1 MTLRYPECP
10 KKPNLNDEI
19 LWRTEVIAYL
29 TKTYTE
35 GLVPSQELQELRIY
49 RGAAGFWGD
58 KTRTKNI
65 LGPNGLILAPN
76 GLCVSLLHTG
86 KTYADAVTN
95 NHIFY
100 HYPKTKR
107 PGGTDANEVAA
118 ARATNEYR
126 VPIFVILPGKSKP
139 TRDVRLGWI
148 VADITEENVFMV
160 EFTKNDPG
168 RLGDRLVGG

>member
-1 MTLRYPECP
+1 MTLHYPECP
-10 KKPNLNDEI
+10 ENTTLNGEI
-19 LWRTEVIAYL
+19 LWRKEVIDYL
-29 TKTYTE
+29 AKTYAE
-35 GLVPSQELQELRIY
+35 GLVPSQELQELRVY

-65 LGPNGLILAPN
+65 LTPY

-107 PGGTDANEVAA
+107 PGSTDANEVAA
-118 ARATNEYR
+118 ARAANEYR
-126 VPIFVILPGKSKP
+126 VPIFVILPGKSKSES
-139 TRDVRLGWI
+139 TREVRLGWI
-148 VADITEENVFMV
+148 VADITEENVFVV
-160 EFTKNDPG
+160 EFSKSDPG
-168 RLGDRLVGG
+168 RLGTRLVGE